1 MYIHRRMSSA
11 DTSKAP
17 HGKLPPSEQC
27 KLWALREVLNKE
39 GEDTAQY
46 EWMSQQVQVKGGDSP
61 GREAVRASSRDVQAF
76 ETSRRSLENQQAS
89 FFVKF

>member
-17 HGKLPPSEQC
+17 HGKLPPSEQY
-27 KLWALREVLNKE
+27 KLWALGEVLNKE

-46 EWMSQQVQVKGGDSP
+46 EWMSQQVQVRGGGSL
-61 GREAVRASSRDVQAF
+61 GREAVRASSRAFKRLKQAGVPWKISKRLF
-76 ETSRRSLENQQAS
+76 L
-89 FFVKF
+89 